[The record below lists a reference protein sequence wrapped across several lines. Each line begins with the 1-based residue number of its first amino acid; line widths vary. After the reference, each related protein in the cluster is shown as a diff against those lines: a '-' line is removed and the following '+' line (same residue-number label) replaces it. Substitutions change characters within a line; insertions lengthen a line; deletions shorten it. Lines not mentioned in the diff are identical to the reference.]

1 MQASTD
7 ILADWQERGF
17 VVLRRAQWLGSVM
30 GPRGEHLATLADE
43 VAELPAA
50 NRTPGVAHGPF
61 HSYEI
66 VADGSHAVRLSRT
79 CTAMLVPDTNTK
91 ARCTGDDESAP
102 KTRDSLLTVTFC
114 N

>member
-17 VVLRRAQWLGSVM
+17 VVLRRAQWLGRGM

-50 NRTPGVAHGPF
+50 SSTGWYGPMW
-61 HSYEI
+61 S
-66 VADGSHAVRLSRT
+66 
-79 CTAMLVPDTNTK
+79 
-91 ARCTGDDESAP
+91 
-102 KTRDSLLTVTFC
+102 
-114 N
+114 